1 MDRLNFYF
9 LDFHF
14 KNKKFENKDFMISLI
29 DFATASFFIA
39 SLSITWKLQFQRN
52 PVKINGFLRSKIS
65 FILFKR
71 DRIL

>member
-29 DFATASFFIA
+29 DFVTNSFSFY
-39 SLSITWKLQFQRN
+39 SQPLNHLEIT
-52 PVKINGFLRSKIS
+52 I
-65 FILFKR
+65 
-71 DRIL
+71 